1 MTRQTRQHYFVY
13 YSQFML
19 YQHGYVLLCVSPQ
32 PACMP
37 AVTDSDNSKLCCC
50 MHATVQPLFITAIT
64 VYTVTQ
70 KKGTKFL
77 LCAFLLILD
86 RNW

>member
-1 MTRQTRQHYFVY
+1 
-13 YSQFML
+13 
-19 YQHGYVLLCVSPQ
+19 
-32 PACMP
+32 
-37 AVTDSDNSKLCCC
+37 
-50 MHATVQPLFITAIT
+50 MHATLQPLFITAIT